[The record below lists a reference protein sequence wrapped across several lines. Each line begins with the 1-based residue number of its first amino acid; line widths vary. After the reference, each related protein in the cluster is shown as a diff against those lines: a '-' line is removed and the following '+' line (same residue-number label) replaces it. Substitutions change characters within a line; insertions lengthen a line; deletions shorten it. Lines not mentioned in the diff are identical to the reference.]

1 MNPPTMDTEATYP
14 LNLTNVPYS
23 DTSSLNTLSVYL
35 SRPPVPND
43 PKHLFLIYIHGG
55 AWRDPLIEA
64 SSFQQ
69 TQDHLLSLASPQTT
83 DLISGIATINYRL
96 SPYPSHPTSPNNP
109 HDPARNARHPDHI
122 TDVLTAILYL
132 QEKYS
137 FGSRYLL
144 IGHSCGA
151 TLALQVAMKRYWGS
165 QYESTL
171 ALELNVEP
179 PVAIMGVEGIYDIP
193 GLVEENA
200 AQPIY
205 RDLMVNAFGTDA
217 KVWEDASPARGD
229 LEDGWQE
236 GRLVVIVHSEEDELV
251 GMQHAEGMWKA
262 LGEQGFAE
270 EMGSERRRE
279 FVRLNGLKHDEVWED
294 GKEFAKIILKTVE
307 DVLEIDSKQ

>member
-1 MNPPTMDTEATYP
+1 MNQPTMDSEATYP

-35 SRPPVPND
+35 PRPPVPND

-69 TQDHLLSLASPQTT
+69 TQDHLLSLASPKTT
-83 DLISGIATINYRL
+83 DSISGIATINYRL
-96 SPYPSHPTSPNNP
+96 SPYPSHPTSPSNP

-122 TDVLTAILYL
+122 TDVLTAILHL

-179 PVAIMGVEGIYDIP
+179 PIAIMGVEGIYDIP

-262 LGEQGFAE
+262 LGGQGFAE
-270 EMGSERRRE
+270 EMGSKRRRE

-307 DVLEIDSKQ
+307 DVLKLDSKN

>member
-1 MNPPTMDTEATYP
+1 MDSEATYP

-35 SRPPVPND
+35 PRPPVPND

-69 TQDHLLSLASPQTT
+69 TQDHLLSLASPKTT
-83 DLISGIATINYRL
+83 DSISGIATINYRL
-96 SPYPSHPTSPNNP
+96 SPYPSHPTSPSNP

-122 TDVLTAILYL
+122 TDVLTAILHL

-179 PVAIMGVEGIYDIP
+179 PIAIMGVEGIYDIP

-262 LGEQGFAE
+262 LGGQGFAE
-270 EMGSERRRE
+270 EMGSKRRRE

-307 DVLEIDSKQ
+307 DVLKLDSKN